1 MRMFRR
7 GLAAACFAVASLAP
21 VAQAE
26 TTLKFATALASES
39 ELMKQVYR
47 PWMEALNEK
56 AKGQFRLQ
64 AFPPPFATAVNV
76 WERTLEGVAE
86 IGLVVLP
93 PTGIPFNGPH
103 VTTVPGTGSDVRAGA
118 LAMWDLYEQGLFG
131 DDFKDVKVLSFTT
144 VPVNVLV
151 SKRELKSLEEVK
163 GLKARANDKN
173 SAAALEALGMAPIAI
188 PFSEA
193 YQAFSNGVVQAGVAN
208 GVTIVG
214 FRFYEVTG
222 YQVDNVFFGMVPA
235 ALVMNKAAYER
246 LSPEA
251 KAILESVTGRQ
262 ASLEVGRL
270 QYAYDQYNR
279 SVLDANPNYH
289 FVALPPEEKA
299 KWDAAL
305 ATVGDTWA
313 KATPNGEAI
322 LKAYRAAYAKAEGEL

>member
-1 MRMFRR
+1 MQMFRR
-7 GLAAACFAVASLAP
+7 SLAAACLVAASLASA
-21 VAQAE
+21 AQAE

-47 PWMEALNEK
+47 PWMEELNER

-76 WERTLEGVAE
+76 WERTLEGVAD

-93 PTGIPFNGPH
+93 PTGIPFPGPH

-144 VPVNVLV
+144 VPVNVLI
-151 SKRELKSLEEVK
+151 SKSELKSLDDVK

-251 KAILESVTGRQ
+251 KAILESVTGRA
-262 ASLEVGRL
+262 ASLDVGRR

-279 SVLDANPNYH
+279 SVLDANKNYH
-289 FVALPPEEKA
+289 FVNLSPEEKA

-305 ATVGDTWA
+305 ATVADTWA
-313 KATPNGEAI
+313 KSTPNGEAI
-322 LKAYRAAYAKAEGEL
+322 LDAYRAAYKKAAGAR